1 MSDDHGE
8 LTEPVYWKGHQ
19 WAATG
24 YGVEGL
30 KNVEPLKS
38 FAYYNIPYTDLNML
52 DRDGTS
58 SWPNHMAMKND
69 VDTVDFNR
77 ALYEAIKAHKTELP
91 AKAMQALEV
100 LVKMKPQNDNFDVF
114 K

>member
-1 MSDDHGE
+1 MSGEKGE
-8 LTEPVYWKGHQ
+8 LTEPVFWKGEQ

-30 KNVEPLKS
+30 GRWD
-38 FAYYNIPYTDLNML
+38 YYNIPYSDLNML
-52 DRDGTS
+52 DRDGMS
-58 SWPNHMAMKND
+58 SWPEHMAMKNEINAA
-69 VDTVDFNR
+69 DFNR

-91 AKAMQALEV
+91 ATAMAKVEL
-100 LVKMKPQNDNFDVF
+100 LVKMKPRNDNF